1 MNQQQV
7 DASTQALSPR
17 PSVSALVTSFVVIL
31 LVACAKA
38 PVPGGP
44 NGAGGGSGADGN
56 RGNPGMRPAPFGSH
70 AFTYPAGVIF
80 PGSDQASR
88 DDAVAR
94 FYDRWKAAYVA
105 SGCGGRYVR
114 TGGGTGA
121 KDAITVSEGHG
132 YGMIA
137 TALMAGH
144 DPDAR
149 ATFDGFVRVLRGFP
163 SQINRDLMSWAVGA
177 NCQPIA
183 GPNSASDGDLD
194 VAFALLLANRQWG
207 SNGDIDYFAEATR
220 VIGAIA
226 RSEMNTETSLPLL
239 GDWATSGAFYY
250 AARPSDFM
258 ADHFRAF
265 VPVKDGTLF
274 LAAVDRVY
282 NIVDRLQSGV
292 GQGTGLVPDFV
303 IGTNNDLRPA
313 PADFLEAPTDGDY
326 SYNSCRVPWRLGT
339 DYVVSGDVR
348 ARAALER
355 LTAFA
360 KSKSG
365 GDPTRIAPGY
375 RLDGTALSMP
385 SANSA
390 NGAFVGP
397 FAVAAMI
404 DGSHQAWLDA
414 LWVWMVDKDLQDYY
428 ADSIRLLSMLVV
440 SGNWWAP

>member
-1 MNQQQV
+1 MKGLRRTR
-7 DASTQALSPR
+7 AACL
-17 PSVSALVTSFVVIL
+17 AIGLI
-31 LVACAKA
+31 ACAKD
-38 PVPGGP
+38 PPPGVGVD
-44 NGAGGGSGADGN
+44 GGGGADGT
-56 RGNPGMRPAPFGSH
+56 GVNPGMRATPFGSH
-70 AFTYPAGVIF
+70 SFAYPAGVIF
-80 PGSDQASR
+80 PSGTPAGR
-88 DDAVAR
+88 DEAVTR
-94 FYDRWKAAYVA
+94 LYDRWKAAYVA
-105 SGCGGRYVR
+105 DGCGGRYVR
-114 TGGGTGA
+114 TNGGTGA

-132 YGMIA
+132 YGMII

-144 DPDAR
+144 DPEAQS
-149 ATFDGFVRVLRGFP
+149 TFDGFVRVLRQFP

-207 SNGDIDYFAEATR
+207 SRGAIDYFVEANR

-226 RSEMNTETSLPLL
+226 RSVMNTETNLPLL

-265 VPVKDGTLF
+265 APVRSRALF
-274 LAAVDRVY
+274 TAAVDRIY
-282 NIVDRLQSGV
+282 TTVDRLQTGP
-292 GQGTGLVPDFV
+292 GRTTGLVPDFV
-303 IGTNNDLRPA
+303 IGTNSDLRPA

-339 DYVVSGDVR
+339 DYVVSGDPR
-348 ARAALER
+348 ARQALDR
-355 LTAFA
+355 LTTFA
-360 KSKSG
+360 KGKSG
-365 GDPTRIAPGY
+365 GDPARIAPGY
-375 RLDGTALSMP
+375 RLDGTPLSM
-385 SANSA
+385 ASA

-404 DGSHQAWLDA
+404 DASHQAWLDA
-414 LWVWMVDKDLQDYY
+414 LWAWMVEKDLQDYY
-428 ADSIRLLSMLVV
+428 ADSIRLLSMIVV